1 MIKARKPI
9 SPQNALSRLEDLC
22 ARSEQCSGE
31 ARKKL
36 SGWGIAPTDAER
48 IISALVERRFIDD
61 SRFCR
66 AFVRDKLYFARWG
79 RRKILLSLAQKKISR
94 GLASEAVD
102 AIDPDD
108 YLDIL
113 KKIVLAKAGT
123 IKDADTYDGRTRL
136 FRFALSRGFE
146 PDLVAGVI
154 RGLASGEDIR

>member
-48 IISALVERRFIDD
+48 IISSLVERRFIDD

-79 RRKILLSLAQKKISR
+79 RRKIQLSLAHKQISR
-94 GLASEAVD
+94 GLDSLALLAL
-102 AIDPDD
+102 DPLYARDT
-108 YLDIL
+108 L
-113 KKIVLAKAGT
+113 KNCPG
-123 IKDADTYDGRTRL
+123 
-136 FRFALSRGFE
+136 
-146 PDLVAGVI
+146 
-154 RGLASGEDIR
+154 

>member
-1 MIKARKPI
+1 M
-9 SPQNALSRLEDLC
+9 L
-22 ARSEQCSGE
+22 
-31 ARKKL
+31 L
-36 SGWGIAPTDAER
+36 SGINCILHDGDAG
-48 IISALVERRFIDD
+48 
-61 SRFCR
+61 RFC
-66 AFVRDKLYFARWG
+66 
-79 RRKILLSLAQKKISR
+79 
-94 GLASEAVD
+94 SEAVD